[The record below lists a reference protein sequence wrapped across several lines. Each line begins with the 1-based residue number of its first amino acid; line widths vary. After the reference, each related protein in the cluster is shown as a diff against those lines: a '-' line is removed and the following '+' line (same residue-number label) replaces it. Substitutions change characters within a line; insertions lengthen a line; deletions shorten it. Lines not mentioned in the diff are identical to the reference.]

1 MSCRSV
7 NLRNGIAWIAGSS
20 ENPARH
26 TYVPVVERGQS
37 ATLEKGVDVAGRSRK
52 YRIARRLCPHGMAH
66 YVMEALP
73 VTLYHVLASESLPL
87 HHRDPFDRLLIAQ
100 ASIEGV
106 PIVTADPAFRRYA
119 IKVLW

>member
-1 MSCRSV
+1 
-7 NLRNGIAWIAGSS
+7 
-20 ENPARH
+20 
-26 TYVPVVERGQS
+26 
-37 ATLEKGVDVAGRSRK
+37 
-52 YRIARRLCPHGMAH
+52 
-66 YVMEALP
+66 MEALP